1 MKFTILSFL
10 VTLKKRY
17 FEILSK
23 NNTLY
28 EIFVLNVRRK
38 KRDKKRNTELRS
50 VLQSLMQQ
58 EPFPL
63 PTAIEIETL
72 NRCNGDC
79 DFCPV
84 NKHLDKRE
92 YKVMDDEL
100 FYSIIGQLKE
110 LGYSGYISAYSNN
123 EPLLDKRIYGFVKHI
138 KEELPNSKNFLFTNG
153 ILLNLEKFKE
163 LIEHL
168 DYMVIDNYYEG
179 EKHLYPRIKEI
190 AEYCLK
196 DEELKKK
203 VKIQLIDKHMLRNN
217 RAGNAKNR
225 RHIYRIKSSCLWP
238 FSQIVIRPTGQ
249 LSLCCNDALGQMT
262 MGDLTKEKLI
272 DIWRGEK
279 YKALRQ
285 SLLNGRKDVKLC
297 YNCDS
302 FGLDKRDTVLAMYNI
317 GKNWKEI
324 EDLIGEGNNA

>member
-1 MKFTILSFL
+1 MKFKILLFL
-10 VTLKKRY
+10 SELNKIMIKQ
-17 FEILSK
+17 LSK
-23 NNTLY
+23 NNTLN
-28 EIFVLNVRRK
+28 EIFVLNRRRK
-38 KRDKKRNTELRS
+38 NRDKNRKAELDV
-50 VLQSLMQQ
+50 VLKNLLQQ
-58 EPFPL
+58 DPFPL

-84 NKHLDKRE
+84 NRKLDKRE
-92 YKVMDDEL
+92 YKVMEEEL
-100 FYSIIGQLKE
+100 FYSVIQQLKD
-110 LGYSGYISAYSNN
+110 LNYSGYISAYSNN
-123 EPLLDKRIYGFVKHI
+123 EPLLDKRIFDFVAHI
-138 KEELPNSKNFLFTNG
+138 KHELPQAKNFLFTNG
-153 ILLNLEKFKE
+153 TLLTLEKFKM
-163 LIEHL
+163 LIENL

-179 EKHLYPRIKEI
+179 EKHLNSGIETI
-190 AEYCLK
+190 AQFCLK
-196 DEELKKK
+196 NAELRKK

-225 RHIYRIKSSCLWP
+225 KHIYRIKSSCLWP
-238 FSQIVIRPTGQ
+238 FSQIVIRPTGK

-279 YKALRQ
+279 YQSVRKAVKE
-285 SLLNGRKDVKLC
+285 GRKNIKLC
-297 YNCDS
+297 YDCDS

-324 EDLIGEGNNA
+324 EALIEKEE